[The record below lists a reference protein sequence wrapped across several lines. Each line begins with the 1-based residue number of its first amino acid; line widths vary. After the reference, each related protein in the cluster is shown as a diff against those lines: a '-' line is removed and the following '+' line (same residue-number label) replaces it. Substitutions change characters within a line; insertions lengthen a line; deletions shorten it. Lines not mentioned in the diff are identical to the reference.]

1 MEIAQSTSGENASI
15 ESARSL
21 RARFESLG
29 SQSTELPRTQKCK
42 VNRFVVSNKIN

>member
-1 MEIAQSTSGENASI
+1 MQDGEQASI

-29 SQSTELPRTQKCK
+29 STPAETPRTPKNK
-42 VNRFVVSNKIN
+42 VNRFVVS